1 MNRVRPRNNHT
12 EVGYISFKNIMAREL
27 TWSVVVRH
35 AALRSKDWL
44 AQIYFK

>member
-12 EVGYISFKNIMAREL
+12 EVGYISFKYITGRKLA
-27 TWSVVVRH
+27 WSVLVRH

-44 AQIYFK
+44 AQNRF